1 MQLFIYSCNSCLYTT
16 VIKEQ
21 TMTTT
26 LMVPIN
32 PLIQLASGELLRS
45 PQAPEPLFSI
55 INQRGDSKTLFPTVL
70 GKKPSGRKPNLGG
83 KSHLGR
89 PRSQCKAG
97 WQSAWDRKFP
107 GQAETDLSWGS
118 EAMQRNC
125 LCRSCRVPRGCI
137 CTGFEFPWPQW
148 HLTPKIGC

>member
-21 TMTTT
+21 TMTTA

-45 PQAPEPLFSI
+45 PQAPEPLFSV
-55 INQRGDSKTLFPTVL
+55 INQWGDSKTPFPTVS

-83 KSHLGR
+83 NSHLGQ
-89 PRSQCKAG
+89 PRV
-97 WQSAWDRKFP
+97 SARLDGRVLGTERSPGRLKQTSAEALRRCRGTVSAVPAESREAVSAQDLNFP
-107 GQAETDLSWGS
+107 DHNGIL
-118 EAMQRNC
+118 
-125 LCRSCRVPRGCI
+125 P
-137 CTGFEFPWPQW
+137 
-148 HLTPKIGC
+148 PK